1 MTLEVAHWGGRWGAA
16 PVVAATSAVN
26 AIAFSAHQTWAFR
39 RAEVTNFVEAPFLCQ
54 NGFRATM
61 ALVRTLPPRAIGA
74 ERMALITAQALDSVA
89 DAVKA
94 LSAVKEVPVVL
105 SLPDRLAG
113 DEAGRAPQRRTIERA
128 VAASFAR
135 VGRSAQITHHARGHA
150 SFGFALREAID
161 LLVTRRLEAVVV
173 GGVDSYYD
181 PDVVDTLL
189 QEGRLFDGE
198 ELDSFI
204 PGEGAAFLV
213 LSRPHVARRLSGP
226 LARVESVA
234 TNDEP
239 AHWGTGL
246 PSMGLGLSR
255 AMRSISDRI
264 AAERRFVDLWLADV
278 TNENHRVHEWQL
290 AYPRASAGVSRE
302 GTEFQFLPP
311 LLGDLGA
318 ATMATAAVI
327 AIEGLRR
334 SDPEAD
340 TCLIMGSSQGPER
353 AAVLLAR
360 EPTEGG

>member
-1 MTLEVAHWGGRWGAA
+1 MTLEAAHWGGRWGAA

-26 AIAFSAHQTWAFR
+26 PLAFNSHQTWAFR
-39 RAEVTNFVEAPFLCQ
+39 RAEVTNFVEAPFLCR

-74 ERMALITAQALDSVA
+74 ERMALIAARALESLVDSLEKLTTAQDIS
-89 DAVKA
+89 
-94 LSAVKEVPVVL
+94 VVL
-105 SLPDRLAG
+105 SLPERLAG
-113 DEAGRAPQRRTIERA
+113 DRAGATAQRRTIEHA
-128 VAASFAR
+128 VAGSFAR
-135 VGRSAQITHHARGHA
+135 VGRTARITYQARGHA
-150 SFGFALREAID
+150 SFGLALREAAE
-161 LLVTRRLEAVVV
+161 LLAGRRVEVVVV

-181 PDVVDTLL
+181 PDVVETLVD
-189 QEGRLFDGE
+189 EGRLFDGE
-198 ELDSFI
+198 DLDSFI
-204 PGEGAAFLV
+204 PGEGAAFMV
-213 LSRPHVARRLSGP
+213 LSRPHIARKLDGP
-226 LARVESVA
+226 LARVESVV
-234 TNDEP
+234 TNEEP

-264 AAERRFVDLWLADV
+264 GAERRFVDLWLADV

-302 GTEFQFLPP
+302 SSEFQFLPP

-318 ATMATAAVI
+318 ATMPTAAVL
-327 AIEGLRR
+327 AVEAFRR
-334 SDPEAD
+334 GDPQAD
-340 TCLIMGSSQGPER
+340 TCVMTGSSQGAER